1 MARHALGLAPLVVL
15 VLAGCATPASRPD
28 AGAYSVPVDIDVTLL
43 LGPPPTGPALE
54 RDLASVRAAQRERT
68 PAEAAHAEATSTV
81 ELFQFSD
88 VLGPAFKAD
97 QLPRTQAFFGRVY
110 SSVLPYLQITK
121 DCWSRPRPFQV
132 DTSLAPLERSFTSTR
147 SRGGSNAAAPKP
159 LKPDSPC
166 VTPPGPP
173 EYSTSYPSGHAMLG
187 AVHAIL
193 LARMVPEQ
201 RTALFAEGWDH
212 GRGRLISG
220 VHFPSD
226 IESGRT
232 LGTVLVALLEQDPAF
247 RADLE
252 ASRREVRAVLGLR

>member
-1 MARHALGLAPLVVL
+1 MARHAPGLAPLVVL
-15 VLAGCATPASRPD
+15 LLAGCATPASRQD
-28 AGAYSVPVDIDVTLL
+28 AGAYVVPADIDLTLL
-43 LGPPPTGPALE
+43 LGPPPAGAALE
-54 RDLASVRAAQRERT
+54 RDLASVRAAERT
-68 PAEAAHAEATSTV
+68 RTPEESAHAEATSSI
-81 ELFQFSD
+81 ELFQFAE
-88 VLGPAFKAD
+88 VLGPAFKAE

-132 DTSLAPLERSFTSTR
+132 DSSLMPLERSFASTR
-147 SRGGSNAAAPKP
+147 SRSGATSAAPKP

-166 VTPPGPP
+166 VTPAGPP

-226 IESGRT
+226 VESGRI
-232 LGTVLVALLEQDPAF
+232 LGTVLVALLERDPAF
-247 RADLE
+247 RADLD
-252 ASRREVRAVLGLR
+252 ASRHEVRGVLGLR